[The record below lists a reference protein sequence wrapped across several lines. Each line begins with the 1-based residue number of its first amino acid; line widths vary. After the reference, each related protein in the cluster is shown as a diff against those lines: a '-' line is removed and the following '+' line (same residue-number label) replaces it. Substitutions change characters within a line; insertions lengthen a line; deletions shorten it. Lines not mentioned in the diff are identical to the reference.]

1 MGGDNSCIP
10 ETGGLQLTNPFLPSD
25 LRARGWLGS
34 ALTSLSR
41 AAVHLGG
48 TGGRGGPPCAP
59 FVPGCREPA
68 QGHPGSAEQQNSGA
82 VPTSLLACP
91 GPALPTVQEIREK
104 ITMLGS
110 VQLF

>member
-10 ETGGLQLTNPFLPSD
+10 ETGGLQFTNPFLPSD
-25 LRARGWLGS
+25 LRARGWLGA

-91 GPALPTVQEIREK
+91 GPALPTVQEIK
-104 ITMLGS
+104 DNDA
-110 VQLF
+110 